1 MKIERLRSRFAGAN
15 QGQTQTNVQSD
26 LPPAA
31 TIHLFDYHRR
41 HEQPLFAIATTTA
54 RVSRR
59 DDDIGEK
66 ELIDQV
72 AQAPH

>member
-1 MKIERLRSRFAGAN
+1 
-15 QGQTQTNVQSD
+15 V
-26 LPPAA
+26 
-31 TIHLFDYHRR
+31 
-41 HEQPLFAIATTTA
+41 TTTA